1 MVTREFLLANG
12 FDFRIWFGS
21 QMPEGEY
28 TLRGKGWIIR
38 IGWSRMFAWDWDIS
52 NYDEH
57 IYIKADRQDNISIEQ
72 LSKILD
78 VAKIELKLI
87 EKL

>member
-12 FDFRIWFGS
+12 FDFRIWYGS
-21 QMPEGEY
+21 QMPAGEY

-38 IGWSRMFAWDWDIS
+38 MGWSGIFAWDLDVS
-52 NYDEH
+52 NYDEK
-57 IYIKADRQDNISIEQ
+57 IYIKAESQDNISIEQ
-72 LSKILD
+72 LHKILD

-87 EKL
+87 EK